1 MGGEGKVADGNS
13 YLFPP
18 TDDSYVT
25 ACKKRNFTPNSVV
38 LQDGTRAHWV
48 GSSKAAKVIINF
60 HGMCFVGCI
69 VEADSNELQE
79 EDTYF
84 PLMRLITSSC
94 SRSWMP

>member
-1 MGGEGKVADGNS
+1 MFPSSFYIYNGGERAKELTGNS

-60 HGMCFVGCI
+60 HGMCWLAV
-69 VEADSNELQE
+69 
-79 EDTYF
+79 
-84 PLMRLITSSC
+84 
-94 SRSWMP
+94 